1 MQETNIPDKKT
12 VSNTGQTTSDASSI
26 KMSAYLSEPA
36 SILGR
41 LSLRAWSL
49 LIFVAFPIIASAFYL
64 VFVAS
69 DRYAATSG
77 FSIRGADSS
86 PSLDGLGTLTGL
98 ASAASVTSDSYIIIE
113 YIESLDFL
121 LELDRR
127 VDLRRVYSDPG
138 IDRLSRLKAEASNE
152 EFLKYWK
159 KRNKISFDTTS
170 GIIVLE
176 TQSFSANHS
185 KLIAEAATIL
195 IQELVNSL
203 SAKAR
208 QDALSFADTEV
219 LLAEQNIREAMTK
232 ILEFQENEE
241 SISPPVTAQLDMQ
254 LLSALESRLVDL
266 RARLSAVRNRLDADA
281 PSVVSIRGQIRA
293 LEREVAIKR
302 AGLTNSGASGD
313 QGRAVAQQLI
323 TYESLQLD
331 KQFAEQQYASA
342 LQALEYARREAN
354 RQQRYLATFSSPTVA
369 EEPAYPKVI
378 ISLLTIS
385 LMTFGMWA
393 IGLLLIYSV
402 RDHLS

>member
-1 MQETNIPDKKT
+1 MQETNTPDKKT
-12 VSNTGQTTSDASSI
+12 VSNNGQTISDASAFR
-26 KMSAYLSEPA
+26 MSRYFLAPA

-41 LSLRAWSL
+41 MSLRAWSL

-121 LELDRR
+121 LELEQRAG
-127 VDLRRVYSDPG
+127 LRRIYSNPE
-138 IDRLSRLKAEASNE
+138 IDALSRLKADASNE
-152 EFLKYWK
+152 DFLEYWK
-159 KRNKISFDTTS
+159 KRNKVSFDTTS

-176 TQSFSANHS
+176 TQSFTPEHS
-185 KLIAEAATIL
+185 KLIAEEAIIL

-208 QDALSFADTEV
+208 QDALSFANSEV
-219 LLAEQNIREAMTK
+219 LIAEQNIREAMTQ

-254 LLSALESRLVDL
+254 LLSTLESRLVDL

-281 PSVVSIRGQIRA
+281 PSVISIRGQIRA

-302 AGLTNSGASGD
+302 ASLTSSAAAGD
-313 QGRAVAQQLI
+313 DDRAVAELLI

-378 ISLLTIS
+378 IGLLTIS
-385 LMTFGMWA
+385 TIAFGIWA

>member
-1 MQETNIPDKKT
+1 MQETNTPDKKT
-12 VSNTGQTTSDASSI
+12 VSNNGQTISDASAFR
-26 KMSAYLSEPA
+26 MSSYFRAPA

-41 LSLRAWSL
+41 MSPRAWSL

-121 LELDRR
+121 LELEQRAG
-127 VDLRRVYSDPG
+127 LRRIYSNPE
-138 IDRLSRLKAEASNE
+138 IDALSRLKADASNE
-152 EFLKYWK
+152 DFLEYWK
-159 KRNKISFDTTS
+159 KRNKVSFDTTS

-176 TQSFSANHS
+176 TQSFTPEHS
-185 KLIAEAATIL
+185 KLIAEEAIIL

-208 QDALSFADTEV
+208 QDALSFANSEV
-219 LLAEQNIREAMTK
+219 LIAEQKIREAMTQ

-254 LLSALESRLVDL
+254 LLSTLESRLVDL

-281 PSVVSIRGQIRA
+281 PSVISIRGQIRA

-302 AGLTNSGASGD
+302 AGLTSSAAAGD
-313 QGRAVAQQLI
+313 DDRAVAELLI

-378 ISLLTIS
+378 IGLLTIS
-385 LMTFGMWA
+385 TIAFGIWA